1 LQYFSL
7 VPLWKCRHNG
17 DHAECSL
24 SSVRLSLSS
33 PLFLFLSSLSPSLPL
48 SLSPSPSPLLSQQVQ
63 QKDALIAEM
72 NDQLHSN
79 TAFRSEDA
87 DEALLKQQQ
96 MQRDI
101 HELRTAVQERD
112 QIITNLNSKI
122 QQDGLVGETARGSQI
137 AEREKAIA
145 EQMVHLQEVAKHQY
159 DMQAQL
165 MEVQEMLQQQQA
177 QMEEQSHQQALAQ
190 QQQLQMAAQSQQ
202 LAALQQGI
210 GSYSQAGGD
219 SKVFRID
226 DVPDEDEEDEDDGDG
241 EGGVGGGRSA
251 VQGKSISK
259 TPTPKEWSQEQGSI
273 NASNR
278 YQTQFSILPPL
289 SINHCA
295 RKESLYYNNRPRPE

>member
-1 LQYFSL
+1 
-7 VPLWKCRHNG
+7 
-17 DHAECSL
+17 
-24 SSVRLSLSS
+24 
-33 PLFLFLSSLSPSLPL
+33 
-48 SLSPSPSPLLSQQVQ
+48 
-63 QKDALIAEM
+63 
-72 NDQLHSN
+72 
-79 TAFRSEDA
+79 
-87 DEALLKQQQ
+87 
-96 MQRDI
+96 
-101 HELRTAVQERD
+101 VQERD

-210 GSYSQAGGD
+210 GSYSQAGD
-219 SKVFRID
+219 NSKVFRID
-226 DVPDEDEEDEDDGDG
+226 DIPDEDEEDEDDD
-241 EGGVGGGRSA
+241 EEESVGAGKGA
-251 VQGKSISK
+251 VQGRSISK

-278 YQTQFSILPPL
+278 FQSRFPVPLNPKLVEPRAGLNQRIKQVPITIPCPPL
-289 SINHCA
+289 FMRISHPLCA
-295 RKESLYYNNRPRPE
+295 IIDPAPSDEKTEIPRRQSRIDRANSSTQDSNLEHI